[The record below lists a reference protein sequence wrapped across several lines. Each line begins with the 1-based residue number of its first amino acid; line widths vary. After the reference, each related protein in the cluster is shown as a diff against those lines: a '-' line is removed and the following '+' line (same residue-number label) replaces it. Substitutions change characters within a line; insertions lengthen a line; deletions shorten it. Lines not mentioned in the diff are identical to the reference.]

1 LCAQES
7 RRRGDGFEAGR
18 AKRLRGRG
26 SAALASLVLRH
37 LREFSSLKGLSMLA
51 LATAAACALAVSS
64 PTPRLDAHA
73 ALAPVSVLRAA
84 TGERVRLTD
93 EWSSD
98 ERAVVVLMRSFG

>member
-1 LCAQES
+1 MQACS
-7 RRRGDGFEAGR
+7 
-18 AKRLRGRG
+18 AKRRVRRAPPRGTFANFPSTKSKRK
-26 SAALASLVLRH
+26 RQ
-37 LREFSSLKGLSMLA
+37 MLA

-84 TGERVRLTD
+84 TGERVRLTE